1 MQRMGVDMKKNLL
14 TVLILALLL
23 VNIILTAVLMFSISG
38 TNKQTA
44 KLVSNIA
51 TVLNLEM
58 NEPGENKVK
67 EEISLKDTATYAMGS
82 GTYMLAS
89 TDDKARYIICEISLS
104 MNIKHAD
111 YKEYSEKISTYESDI
126 QDAITRVIAGHTE
139 AECRNNLEGLKEEI
153 LDAIQELFGSD
164 FIYKVGISE
173 VKFGG

>member
-111 YKEYSEKISTYESDI
+111 YKEYSEKISTYDI

>member
-1 MQRMGVDMKKNLL
+1 MKKNLL

-67 EEISLKDTATYAMGS
+67 EEVSLKDTATYTLES

-89 TDDKARYIICEISLS
+89 SDDEKVRYILCEVSLS

-111 YKEYSEKISTYESDI
+111 YKVYGENIADRKSDI
-126 QDAITRVIAGHTE
+126 QDAILEVIEKHTE

-153 LDAIQELFGSD
+153 LEAIQKLFGSD

-173 VKFGG
+173 VMFG